1 MFHISEVVE
10 MAKRRDSVND
20 RMVKWTALPAVYL
33 WLTASGSVV
42 AMGILR
48 PEVVLENL
56 EGFIALIAII
66 GGTAQPAFATMLE
79 LWKSEQ
85 QVETEL
91 HPDVVKAKVEAE
103 QKRAEHERQLAKLA
117 QEHEHTLAAEK
128 QKVEL
133 GLLETVPKPATKKES
148 KPATKKEK

>member
-1 MFHISEVVE
+1 
-10 MAKRRDSVND
+10 MAEKNSFND
-20 RMVKWTALPAVYL
+20 RMIKWTALPAVYL
-33 WLTASGSVV
+33 WLSASGAVV

-85 QVETEL
+85 QTETEL
-91 HPDVVKAKVEAE
+91 HPEVIRAHTDAMIAK
-103 QKRAEHERQLAKLA
+103 AEHDRKVQVLEMGHRHLL
-117 QEHEHTLAAEK
+117 EHEK
-128 QKVEL
+128 QRVEL
-133 GLLETVPKPATKKES
+133 GIFLHEE
-148 KPATKKEK
+148 E

>member
-1 MFHISEVVE
+1 
-10 MAKRRDSVND
+10 MAEKNSFND
-20 RMVKWTALPAVYL
+20 RMIKWTALPAVYL
-33 WLTASGSVV
+33 WLSASGAVV

-85 QVETEL
+85 QTETDL
-91 HPDVVKAKVEAE
+91 HPEVIRAHTDAMIAKAQHDRKV
-103 QKRAEHERQLAKLA
+103 QILQIQHRQLLD
-117 QEHEHTLAAEK
+117 HEK
-128 QKVEL
+128 QRVEL
-133 GLLETVPKPATKKES
+133 GIYSSEE
-148 KPATKKEK
+148 E

>member
-1 MFHISEVVE
+1 
-10 MAKRRDSVND
+10 MAAKNSFND
-20 RMVKWTALPAVYL
+20 RMIKWTALPAVYL
-33 WLTASGSVV
+33 WLAASGAVV

-85 QVETEL
+85 QTETEL
-91 HPDVVKAKVEAE
+91 HPEVIRANTDAMIAKAAHDRKVQVMEMSH
-103 QKRAEHERQLAKLA
+103 RHLLEHE
-117 QEHEHTLAAEK
+117 K
-128 QKVEL
+128 QRVEL
-133 GLLETVPKPATKKES
+133 GIFLHEE
-148 KPATKKEK
+148 E